1 MWQEVLQLS
10 SGGGSGTLDKI
21 ELIKDG
27 VPNFV
32 LTYSNHNADITQ
44 SNNQMVITSTYGGSG
59 SPNSG
64 KIYWGIDCD
73 KISRIVAEN
82 VKQAS
87 LYERTTIGIA
97 SSIGSSDL
105 SSMSWDYSFATSGSG
120 IGVSGVPSSNTNYDV
135 DISSIGLT
143 GNKMLILAAHRSSVN
158 SPLYIQN
165 LTVYLK

>member
-1 MWQEVLQLS
+1 MFQKMLQGGS
-10 SGGGSGTLDKI
+10 GGSGTLDKI

-32 LTYSNHNADITQ
+32 LTYSNQNADITQ
-44 SNNQMVITSTYGGSG
+44 SNNQMVITSIYGGSG
-59 SPNSG
+59 NVNSG
-64 KIYWGIDCD
+64 KIFWSIDCD

-82 VKQAS
+82 VKQAG
-87 LYERTTIGIA
+87 YERTTIGIA

-105 SSMSWDYSFATSGSG
+105 SSMSWDYNFATSGSG
-120 IGVSGVPSSNTNYDV
+120 IGGSGVPINNTNYDV
-135 DISSIGLT
+135 DISSTGLT
-143 GNKMLILAAHRSSVN
+143 GNKMLILAAHRSSAN

>member
-1 MWQEVLQLS
+1 MFQKMLQ
-10 SGGGSGTLDKI
+10 SGSGGSGTLDKI

-27 VPNFV
+27 VPNFA
-32 LTYSNHNADITQ
+32 LTYSNQNANITQ
-44 SNNQMVITSTYGGSG
+44 SNNQMVIASIYGGSG

-64 KIYWGIDCD
+64 KISWDIDCD

-82 VKQAS
+82 VKQAGN
-87 LYERTTIGIA
+87 ERTTIGIA

-105 SSMSWDYSFATSGSG
+105 VAMSWDYSFATSGSG
-120 IGVSGVPSSNTNYDV
+120 TGVAGVPSSNTNYDI